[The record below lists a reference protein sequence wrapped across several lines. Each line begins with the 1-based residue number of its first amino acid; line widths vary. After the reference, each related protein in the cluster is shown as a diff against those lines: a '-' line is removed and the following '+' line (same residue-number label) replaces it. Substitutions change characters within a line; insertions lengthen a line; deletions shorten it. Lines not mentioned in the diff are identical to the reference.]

1 MSKKFVAWAGS
12 AFFLRR
18 QTDSDIRLMVAQR
31 KKQLGAVPLPRIDMD
46 AARLEKRTAFDD
58 YHTEAGLTN
67 LG

>member
-31 KKQLGAVPLPRIDMD
+31 KKQLGAVPLPRIDMG
-46 AARLEKRTAFDD
+46 AARLEKRTVFGG
-58 YHTEAGLTN
+58 YHTEAGLSH
-67 LG
+67 LR